1 MCWHTACIAQL
12 ADLWYNEGEDQPS
25 ELCNDSPGVAP
36 AERWPEGENPDRMI
50 RIGVLALQG
59 DFREHIRAMQR
70 LGVEAHPVRLPKDLA
85 GVDALIIPGGEST
98 AIGKLMV
105 AYDLVEPIR
114 ALIAAGTPV
123 WGTCAGMILLA
134 RETDNALA
142 GQPLLATMNI
152 RVLRNAFGTQRESF
166 ETDVHIPV
174 LGEAPYHA
182 VFIRGPVVESVGE
195 GVEVLARLAPDEAA
209 EDAAS
214 GPCTS
219 RGHAE
224 SARDIVAVRQGNLLA
239 TAFHPEVTDDLR
251 FHEYFLSIVR
261 AARLTA
267 PTVSSDRRP

>member
-1 MCWHTACIAQL
+1 
-12 ADLWYNEGEDQPS
+12 
-25 ELCNDSPGVAP
+25 
-36 AERWPEGENPDRMI
+36 MI

-105 AYDLVEPIR
+105 AYDLVQPVR
-114 ALIAAGTPV
+114 DLIAAGTPV
-123 WGTCAGMILLA
+123 WGTCAGLILLA

-166 ETDVHIPV
+166 ETDLCIPA
-174 LGEAPYHA
+174 LGEASYHA
-182 VFIRGPVVESVGE
+182 VFIRGPAVESVGE

-209 EDAAS
+209 QSAAHMAAS
-214 GPCTS
+214 NDVTNDTDKV
-219 RGHAE
+219 A
-224 SARDIVAVRQGNLLA
+224 DIVAVRQGNLLG

-251 FHEYFLSIVR
+251 FHEYFLGIVR
-261 AARLTA
+261 AARLAT
-267 PTVSSDRRP
+267 PTV